1 MNTCFRFF
9 VCLFN
14 ATNYKLHRIFHKYN
28 TTHEGGGMEEKNKT
42 NGINKKVQINR

>member
-14 ATNYKLHRIFHKYN
+14 ATNYKLHRTFYKYN
-28 TTHEGGGMEEKNKT
+28 TTHWGEGGDKT
-42 NGINKKVQINR
+42 YGINKKVQINR